1 MELNAEQ
8 IKKALECCS
17 GIAKCVD
24 CPYAEIEDCA
34 KQNARDVIALIKE
47 LAEEIKDLTETAE
60 VRAKVVERLQ
70 ILTNEIE
77 EDNRKLTEE
86 KKRLRKENDLLHS
99 TRKNHFNR
107 AQRNVILAIQERFTM
122 RFGTYTDGD
131 MTPIKEVFS
140 LLDKFEKE
148 MLEDAE

>member
-1 MELNAEQ
+1 MELNRDQ
-8 IKKALECCS
+8 IIKALECCTHI
-17 GIAKCVD
+17 GTGGLVD
-24 CPYAEIEDCA
+24 CVCDECPYCIGKDDCRNLDA
-34 KQNARDVIALIKE
+34 YALALI
-47 LAEEIKDLTETAE
+47 
-60 VRAKVVERLQ
+60 
-70 ILTNEIE
+70 NE
-77 EDNRKLTEE
+77 LTEE